1 MNPTHTLRAVA
12 LGVALTLLAGCSS
25 KVERIQSSLTKATD
39 YVRVSDW
46 DKANVEIRNV
56 LQIDPK
62 NAQAYFISGQVA
74 DGKRDFQ
81 RAYGSYLKALELK
94 PDHVEAKVGL
104 ARIYLLAGELDKSG
118 KAVSE
123 VLAVDAKNLGART
136 IQAALLARR
145 NDVPGAIA
153 QAKALIAE
161 QAVAPVETSM
171 LLAGLY
177 TSQGRTADA
186 LSVIEAA
193 LKSDPKN
200 LSLLQVAAQIAGAS
214 TDATVL
220 QKAVGYFRQST
231 EQSPKNIDLWNAWAL
246 HHTRHNELD
255 LAESVLRASVKAE
268 PDDSQRTLVLL
279 DFLSSR
285 RGKEV
290 AEKEFL
296 AAIADKPKDTAL
308 RFGLVNLYRAVGRAP
323 DARRVLQDIIDLDKL
338 APASLVAR
346 DQLAADWL
354 SQGKVAQAR
363 ALVAEVLA
371 ASPRDGAALLMR
383 GRMLLAEGKASEAII
398 DLRAA
403 AKDQPGSPEVVSL
416 LAQAHR
422 RAGEPQLARE
432 VLTDAVKFK
441 PDNADLRLL
450 LAADMADAKE
460 YQAANS
466 EIDTAIKS
474 APQNLRAYDIKAQLA
489 LVQKDVAGA
498 EKTFVS
504 LKTQYP
510 QNPVGFLKLGQ
521 LYADQKKYDAAL
533 KEYDTASTLAPASP
547 EPVLWAI
554 GVLIAQRR
562 FDEAN
567 ARIDAMALREPKN
580 VLPYQLRGEVAVA
593 RGDLPRA
600 EAAYR
605 KMIEFAPSVTAGYV
619 SLARVKALQND
630 IGAATAVLE
639 QGEKAIPTDLSIPA
653 TRAEWLSRAGRTD
666 DAIAIYDAL
675 VKRAPDEDSYANNLA
690 YLLTEFKSD
699 RASLDRALALAQRFK
714 ESSNPGYLD
723 SLGWTHYKL
732 AQYTEA
738 VAVLERALQQSP
750 DAPLLQLHLGMALH
764 KSGDASRAR
773 ELLKKAL
780 ASKITAPE
788 RDEAKLLIAQK

>member
-1 MNPTHTLRAVA
+1 MKPTHAIRAIA
-12 LGVALTLLAGCSS
+12 AGTAMTLLVACSS
-25 KVERIQSSLTKATD
+25 KVERLQSSLTKAAD
-39 YVRVSDW
+39 YASSADW

-81 RAYGSYLKALELK
+81 RAYGSYLKAVELK
-94 PDHVEAKVGL
+94 PDHLDAKVGL
-104 ARIYLLAGELDKSG
+104 ARIYLLAGEIDKAD
-118 KAVSE
+118 KAVAE
-123 VLAVDAKNLGART
+123 VLSVDAKNMGART
-136 IQAALLARR
+136 LQAALLARK

-153 QAKALIAE
+153 QAKALLAE
-161 QAVAPVETSM
+161 QATAPVETSM

-186 LSVIEAA
+186 LAVIEAA
-193 LKSDPKN
+193 LKGKPKN
-200 LSLLQVAAQIAGAS
+200 LALLQVAAQIAGAS
-214 TDATVL
+214 TDAAML
-220 QKAVGYFRQST
+220 QKAVAYFRQST
-231 EQSPKNIDLWNAWAL
+231 EQAPKNIDLWNAWAL

-255 LAESVLRASVKAE
+255 PAESVLRASVKAE

-285 RGKEV
+285 RGKDV
-290 AEKEFL
+290 AEKAFL
-296 AAIADKPKDTAL
+296 AAMADKPKDTTL
-308 RFGLVNLYRAVGRAP
+308 RFGLVNLYRAADRTV
-323 DARRVLQDIIDLDKL
+323 DARRVLQEVIDLDKT
-338 APASLVAR
+338 APAALVAR

-354 SQGKVAQAR
+354 SQGKIAQAH

-383 GRMLLAEGKASEAII
+383 GRMLLADGKANDAII

-422 RAGEPQLARE
+422 KAGEPQLARE

-460 YQAANS
+460 YQAANT
-466 EIDTAIKS
+466 EIDSAIKA
-474 APQNLRAYDIKAQLA
+474 APQNLRAYDFKAQLA
-489 LVQKDVAGA
+489 LVQKDTAGA

-510 QNPVGFLKLGQ
+510 QNPVGFLKLGR

-533 KEYDTASTLAPASP
+533 KEYDGASRLAPDSP
-547 EPVLWAI
+547 EPVLWSI

-567 ARIDAMALREPKN
+567 ARIDAMALRDPKN
-580 VLPYQLRGEVAVA
+580 VLPYQLRGEVAMA
-593 RGDLPRA
+593 RSDLPLA
-600 EAAYR
+600 EVAYR
-605 KMIEFAPSVTAGYV
+605 KMIAFAPSVTAGYI
-619 SLARVKALQND
+619 SLARVKASQND
-630 IGAATAVLE
+630 IGAAIAVLE
-639 QGEKAIPTDLSIPA
+639 QGEKAVPADLSITA
-653 TRAEWLSRAGRTD
+653 TRAEWLSRAGRQGE
-666 DAIAIYDAL
+666 AISIYEAL
-675 VKRAPDEDSYANNLA
+675 LKRAPDDDSYANNLA
-690 YLLTEFKSD
+690 YLLTEFKGD
-699 RASLDRALALAQRFK
+699 KESLERALTLTQRFK
-714 ESSNPGYLD
+714 ESINPSYLD

-732 AQYTEA
+732 AQYAEA
-738 VAVLERALQQSP
+738 VPVLERALQQAP

-764 KSGDASRAR
+764 KNGDAARAR
-773 ELLKKAL
+773 ELLKKAVD
-780 ASKITAPE
+780 SKITAPE

>member
-12 LGVALTLLAGCSS
+12 LGVALALLAGCSS
-25 KVERIQSSLTKATD
+25 KVERIESSLAKASD
-39 YVRVSDW
+39 YARVSDW

-62 NAQAYFISGQVA
+62 NAQAYYISGQVA

-81 RAYGSYLKALELK
+81 RAYGSYLKAIELK
-94 PDHVEAKVGL
+94 PDHAEAKVGL
-104 ARIYLLAGELDKSG
+104 ARIYLLAGELDKSD

-123 VLAVDAKNLGART
+123 VLAIDAKNLGART
-136 IQAALLARR
+136 IQAALLSRR

-177 TSQGRTADA
+177 TSQGRAADA

-193 LKSDPKN
+193 LKGDPKN
-200 LSLLQVAAQIAGAS
+200 LSLLQVAAQISGAS
-214 TDATVL
+214 TEPSLLD
-220 QKAVGYFRQST
+220 KAVAYFRRST
-231 EQSPKNIDLWNAWAL
+231 ELAPKNIDLWNAWAL
-246 HHTRHNELD
+246 HHTRRNELD
-255 LAESVLRASVKAE
+255 QAESVLRASVKAE

-279 DFLSSR
+279 DFLSLR
-285 RGKEV
+285 RGKDV

-296 AAIADKPKDTAL
+296 AAMADKPKDTAL
-308 RFGLVNLYRAVGRAP
+308 RFGLVNLYRAAGQAA

-354 SQGKVAQAR
+354 SQGKVTQAR
-363 ALVAEVLA
+363 ALIAEVLA
-371 ASPRDGAALLMR
+371 ANPRDGAALLMR
-383 GRMLLAEGKASEAII
+383 GRMLLAEGKAGEAII

-403 AKDQPGSPEVVSL
+403 AKDQLGSPEVVSL

-422 RAGEPQLARE
+422 KAGEPQLARE
-432 VLTDAVKFK
+432 VLTDAVKLK

-450 LAADMADAKE
+450 LAADMADARE
-460 YQAANS
+460 YQAAHA

-474 APQNLRAYDIKAQLA
+474 SPQNLRAYDIKAQLA

-498 EKTFVS
+498 EKTFAS

-533 KEYDTASTLAPASP
+533 KEYDDASTLAPASP

-554 GVLIAQRR
+554 GVLMAQRR

-600 EAAYR
+600 ETAYR

-619 SLARVKALQND
+619 NLARVKASQND
-630 IGAATAVLE
+630 MGAAFAVLE
-639 QGEKAIPTDLSIPA
+639 QGEKAIPSDLSLPA
-653 TRAEWLSRAGRTD
+653 TRAEWLSRAGRPD
-666 DAIAIYDAL
+666 DAIAIYESL

-690 YLLTEFKSD
+690 YLLTEFKGD
-699 RASLDRALALAQRFK
+699 KASLDRALALAQRFK
-714 ESSNPGYLD
+714 ESNNPGYLD

-732 AQYTEA
+732 AQYAQA

-764 KSGDASRAR
+764 KSGDAARGR
-773 ELLKKAL
+773 ELLQKAL

>member
-1 MNPTHTLRAVA
+1 MNLPHTLRAIA
-12 LGVALTLLAGCSS
+12 LSTAVTLLVGCSS
-25 KVERIQSSLTKATD
+25 KVERVQSSLVKATD
-39 YVRVSDW
+39 YVRSADW

-81 RAYGSYLKALELK
+81 RAYGSYLKAVELK
-94 PDHVEAKVGL
+94 PDHLEAKVGL
-104 ARIYLLAGELDKSG
+104 ARIYLLAGEIDKSD
-118 KAVSE
+118 KAVAE

-136 IQAALLARR
+136 LQAALLARK

-177 TSQGRTADA
+177 TNQGHTADA
-186 LSVIEAA
+186 LAVIEAA
-193 LKSDPKN
+193 LKGDPKN
-200 LSLLQVAAQIAGAS
+200 LALLQVAAQIAGSS
-214 TDATVL
+214 TDAAMF
-220 QKAVGYFRQST
+220 QKAVAYLRQSA

-268 PDDSQRTLVLL
+268 PEDSQRKLVLL

-285 RGKEV
+285 RGQEV

-296 AAIADKPKDTAL
+296 AAITDKPKDTVL
-308 RFGLVNLYRAVGRAP
+308 RFGLVNLYRASDRAG

-383 GRMLLAEGKASEAII
+383 GRMLLAEGKANDAII

-403 AKDQPGSPEVVSL
+403 AKDQAGSPEVVSL
-416 LAQAHR
+416 LAAAHR
-422 RAGEPQLARE
+422 KAGEPQLARE

-460 YQAANS
+460 YQAANT
-466 EIDTAIKS
+466 EIDTALKA

-489 LVQKDVAGA
+489 LVQKDMVGA

-510 QNPVGFLKLGQ
+510 QNPVGFLKLGR

-533 KEYDTASTLAPASP
+533 KEYDAASSLAPASP

-562 FDEAN
+562 FDEAH
-567 ARIDAMALREPKN
+567 ARIDALALRDPKN
-580 VLPYQLRGEVAVA
+580 VLPYQLRGEVALA
-593 RGDLPRA
+593 RADLPQA
-600 EAAYR
+600 ETAYR
-605 KMIEFAPSVTAGYV
+605 KMIAFAPSVTAGYV
-619 SLARVKALQND
+619 GLARVKASQND
-630 IGAATAVLE
+630 LAGAITALE
-639 QGEKAIPTDLSIPA
+639 QGEKAIPADLTIPA
-653 TRAEWLSRAGRTD
+653 TRAEWLSRAGRQD
-666 DAIAIYDAL
+666 DAIALYETL
-675 VKRAPDEDSYANNLA
+675 LKRAPDDDRYANNLA
-690 YLLTEFKSD
+690 YLLTEFKGD
-699 RASLDRALALAQRFK
+699 NASLTRALALIQRFK
-714 ESSNPGYLD
+714 ESNNPGYLD

-732 AQYTEA
+732 AQYGDA
-738 VAVLERALQQSP
+738 VSVLERALQQAP
-750 DAPLLQLHLGMALH
+750 DAPLLQLHLGLALH
-764 KSGDASRAR
+764 KNGDTSRSR

-780 ASKITAPE
+780 DSNITASG

>member
-1 MNPTHTLRAVA
+1 MKLSHAIRALAAGAAV
-12 LGVALTLLAGCSS
+12 TLLVACSS
-25 KVERIQSSLTKATD
+25 KVERVQSSLVKATD
-39 YVRVSDW
+39 YVRSADW

-81 RAYGSYLKALELK
+81 RAYGSYLKAVELK
-94 PDHVEAKVGL
+94 PDHLEAKVGL
-104 ARIYLLAGELDKSG
+104 ARIYLLAGEIDKSD

-136 IQAALLARR
+136 IQAALLARK

-153 QAKALIAE
+153 QAKALLAE
-161 QAVAPVETSM
+161 QATAPVETSM

-186 LSVIEAA
+186 LAVVEAA
-193 LKSDPKN
+193 LKGDPKN
-200 LSLLQVAAQIAGAS
+200 LALLQVAAQIAGAS
-214 TDATVL
+214 TEAPVL
-220 QKAVGYFRQST
+220 QKAVAFFRLST

-255 LAESVLRASVKAE
+255 LAEAVLRASVKAE

-285 RGKEV
+285 RGREV

-296 AAIADKPKDTAL
+296 SAIADKPKDTAL
-308 RFGLVNLYRAVGRAP
+308 RFGLVNLYRAADRAA
-323 DARRVLQDIIDLDKL
+323 DSRRVLQDIIDLDKL

-354 SQGKVAQAR
+354 SRGKVAQAR
-363 ALVAEVLA
+363 ALVTEVLA
-371 ASPRDGAALLMR
+371 ANPRDGAALLMR
-383 GRMLLAEGKASEAII
+383 GRMLLAEGKANDAII

-422 RAGEPQLARE
+422 KAGEPQLARE

-460 YQAANS
+460 YQAANA
-466 EIDTAIKS
+466 EIDSAIKT
-474 APQNLRAYDIKAQLA
+474 APQNLRAYDIKAQLS
-489 LVQKDVAGA
+489 LVQKDMAGA
-498 EKTFVS
+498 EKTFAS

-510 QNPVGFLKLGQ
+510 QNPVGFLKLGR

-533 KEYDTASTLAPASP
+533 KEYDAASTLAPASP

-567 ARIDAMALREPKN
+567 ARIDAMAQRDPKN

-593 RGDLPRA
+593 RADLPLA

-605 KMIEFAPSVTAGYV
+605 KMIAFAPSVTAGYV
-619 SLARVKALQND
+619 SLARVKASQND
-630 IGAATAVLE
+630 IGAAIAVLE

-653 TRAEWLSRAGRTD
+653 TRAEWLSRAGRQD
-666 DAIAIYDAL
+666 EAISIYEAL
-675 VKRAPDEDSYANNLA
+675 IKRAPDDDSYANNLA
-690 YLLTEFKSD
+690 YLLTEFKGD
-699 RASLDRALALAQRFK
+699 KASLDRALALTQRFK
-714 ESSNPGYLD
+714 DSNNPGYLD

-732 AQYTEA
+732 AQYAEA
-738 VAVLERALQQSP
+738 LPLLERALQQAP

-764 KSGDASRAR
+764 KNGDAPRAR

-780 ASKITAPE
+780 DSKITAPE

>member
-1 MNPTHTLRAVA
+1 MNLPHTVRAIA
-12 LGVALTLLAGCSS
+12 LGTAVTLLVACSS
-25 KVERIQSSLTKATD
+25 KDERMQSSLVKAAD
-39 YVRVSDW
+39 YARSADW

-81 RAYGSYLKALELK
+81 RAYGSYLKAVELK
-94 PDHVEAKVGL
+94 PDHLEAKIGL
-104 ARIYLLAGELDKSG
+104 ARIYLLAGEIDKSDH
-118 KAVSE
+118 AVSE

-136 IQAALLARR
+136 LQAALLARR

-177 TSQGRTADA
+177 TSQGKTAEA
-186 LSVIEAA
+186 LTVIESA
-193 LKSDPKN
+193 LKGDPKN
-200 LSLLQVAAQIAGAS
+200 LSLLQVAAQIAGSS
-214 TDATVL
+214 TDAAMF
-220 QKAVGYFRQST
+220 QKAVAYLRQSA

-255 LAESVLRASVKAE
+255 LAESVLRTSVKSE
-268 PDDSQRTLVLL
+268 PEDSQRQLVLL

-285 RGKEV
+285 RGQDV

-296 AAIADKPKDTAL
+296 AAIADKPKDTVL
-308 RFGLVNLYRAVGRAP
+308 RFGLVNLYRASDRAS

-371 ASPRDGAALLMR
+371 ANPRDGAALLMR
-383 GRMLLAEGKASEAII
+383 GRMLLADGKANDAII

-416 LAQAHR
+416 LAAAHR
-422 RAGEPQLARE
+422 KAGEPQLARE

-441 PDNADLRLL
+441 PDNAELRLL

-460 YQAANS
+460 YQAANN
-466 EIDTAIKS
+466 EIDIAIKS
-474 APQNLRAYDIKAQLA
+474 APQNLRAYDFKAQLA

-504 LKTQYP
+504 LKNQYP
-510 QNPVGFLKLGQ
+510 QNPAGSLKLGR

-533 KEYDTASTLAPASP
+533 KEYDAASTLAPASP
-547 EPVLWAI
+547 EPVLWGI

-567 ARIDAMALREPKN
+567 ARIDAMAVREPKN

-593 RGDLPRA
+593 RADLPEA
-600 EAAYR
+600 DAAYR
-605 KMIEFAPSVTAGYV
+605 KMIAFAPSVTVGYL
-619 SLARVKALQND
+619 SLARVKASQND
-630 IGAATAVLE
+630 IGAAMAVLE
-639 QGEKAIPTDLSIPA
+639 EGEKAIPADLSIPA
-653 TRAEWLSRAGRTD
+653 TRAEWLSRFGRQD
-666 DAIAIYDAL
+666 DAIALYEAL
-675 VKRAPDEDSYANNLA
+675 VKRAPDEDGYANNLA
-690 YLLTEFKSD
+690 YLLTQFKGD
-699 RASLDRALALAQRFK
+699 KASLERALTLTQRFK

-732 AQYTEA
+732 AQYAEA
-738 VAVLERALQQSP
+738 VPVLERALQQAP
-750 DAPLLQLHLGMALH
+750 DTPLIQLHLGMALH
-764 KSGDASRAR
+764 KNGDATRAQ

-780 ASKITAPE
+780 NSKIAAPE

>member
-1 MNPTHTLRAVA
+1 MNLYHTLRAIA
-12 LGVALTLLAGCSS
+12 LGTAVTLLVGCSS
-25 KVERIQSSLTKATD
+25 KVERVESSLVKAAD
-39 YVRVSDW
+39 YVRRSDW
-46 DKANVEIRNV
+46 DKANVEVRNV

-81 RAYGSYLKALELK
+81 RAFGSYLKAVELK
-94 PDHVEAKVGL
+94 PDHLEAKVGL
-104 ARIYLLAGELDKSG
+104 ARIYLLAGELEKSDTS
-118 KAVSE
+118 VTE
-123 VLAVDAKNLGART
+123 VLAADAKNLGART

-153 QAKALIAE
+153 QTKALIAE
-161 QAVAPVETSM
+161 QAAAPVEASM

-177 TSQGRTADA
+177 TSQGKTAEA
-186 LSVIEAA
+186 LTVIESA
-193 LKSDPKN
+193 LKGDPKN
-200 LSLLQVAAQIAGAS
+200 LPLLQVAAQIAGS
-214 TDATVL
+214 SSDAAMF
-220 QKAVGYFRQST
+220 QKAVAYLRQSAD
-231 EQSPKNIDLWNAWAL
+231 QSPKNIDLWNAWAL

-268 PDDSQRTLVLL
+268 AEDSQRKLVLL

-285 RGKEV
+285 RGRDV

-296 AAIADKPKDTAL
+296 AAIADKPKDTTL
-308 RFGLVNLYRAVGRAP
+308 RFGLVNLYRASDRAG

-371 ASPRDGAALLMR
+371 ANPRDGAALLMR
-383 GRMLLAEGKASEAII
+383 GRMLLAEGKANDAII

-422 RAGEPQLARE
+422 KANEPQLARE
-432 VLTDAVKFK
+432 VLSDAVKFK

-460 YQAANS
+460 YRAANT
-466 EIDTAIKS
+466 EIDSAIKA
-474 APQNLRAYDIKAQLA
+474 APLNLRAYDIKAQLA

-498 EKTFVS
+498 EQTFVS

-510 QNPVGFLKLGQ
+510 QNPVGFLKLGR

-533 KEYDTASTLAPASP
+533 KEYDAASTLAPASP
-547 EPVLWAI
+547 EPVLWGI

-567 ARIDAMALREPKN
+567 ARIDAMAQREPKN

-593 RGDLPRA
+593 RADLPQA
-600 EAAYR
+600 DAAYR
-605 KMIEFAPSVTAGYV
+605 KMIAFAPSVAAGYA
-619 SLARVKALQND
+619 SLARVKASQND
-630 IGAATAVLE
+630 MTAAIAVLE
-639 QGEKAIPTDLSIPA
+639 EGEKAIPADMSIPA
-653 TRAEWLSRAGRTD
+653 TRAEWLSRAGRQD
-666 DAIAIYDAL
+666 DAISLYEAL

-690 YLLTEFKSD
+690 YLLTQFKGD
-699 RASLDRALALAQRFK
+699 KVSLDRALALTQRFK
-714 ESSNPGYLD
+714 ESNNPGYLD

-732 AQYTEA
+732 AQYAEA
-738 VAVLERALQQSP
+738 VPVLERALKQAP

-764 KSGDASRAR
+764 KNGDAARAR

-780 ASKITAPE
+780 DSKITAPE

>member
-1 MNPTHTLRAVA
+1 MNPSHITRAIA
-12 LGVALTLLAGCSS
+12 IGVALTLLAGCSS
-25 KVERIQSSLTKATD
+25 KVERVQSSLVKAAD
-39 YVRVSDW
+39 HARHADW

-81 RAYGSYLKALELK
+81 RAYGSYLKAIELK
-94 PDHVEAKVGL
+94 PDHIDAKVGL
-104 ARIYLLAGELDKSG
+104 ARIYLLAGEVDKSDQ
-118 KAVSE
+118 AVSE
-123 VLAVDAKNLGART
+123 VLTVDARNLGART

-145 NDVPGAIA
+145 NDVPGAMA

-161 QAVAPVETSM
+161 QPVAPVEASM

-186 LSVIEAA
+186 LAVIEAA
-193 LKSDPKN
+193 LKGDPRN
-200 LSLLQVAAQIAGAS
+200 LSLLQVAGQIAGSS
-214 TDATVL
+214 TEPAMH
-220 QKAVGYFRQST
+220 QKAVAYFRQSA
-231 EQSPKNIDLWNAWAL
+231 EQVPKNIDLWNAWAL
-246 HHTRHNELD
+246 HHTRRNEFD
-255 LAESVLRASVKAE
+255 LAESVLRASVKAAPE
-268 PDDSQRTLVLL
+268 DSQRTLVLL

-285 RGKEV
+285 RGKDV

-308 RFGLVNLYRAVGRAP
+308 RFGLVSLYRAADRAA
-323 DARRVLQDIIDLDKL
+323 DARRVLQEIIDLDKL

-383 GRMLLAEGKASEAII
+383 GRMLLAEGKAGDAII

-422 RAGEPQLARE
+422 TAGEPQLARE

-460 YQAANS
+460 YQAART
-466 EIDTAIKS
+466 EIDNAIKA

-498 EKTFVS
+498 EKTFAS

-510 QNPVGFLKLGQ
+510 QNPVGFLKLGR

-533 KEYDTASTLAPASP
+533 KEYDAASTLAPTSP

-562 FDEAN
+562 FDEAQ
-567 ARIDAMALREPKN
+567 ARIDAMAQREPKN

-593 RGDLPRA
+593 RGDLPLA

-605 KMIEFAPSVTAGYV
+605 KMIAFAPSVTAGYV
-619 SLARVKALQND
+619 NLARVKASQND
-630 IGAATAVLE
+630 MGAAMTVLE
-639 QGEKAIPTDLSIPA
+639 QGEKAIPADLSIPA
-653 TRAEWLSRAGRTD
+653 TRAEWLSRAGRPN
-666 DAIAIYDAL
+666 DAIAIYEAL
-675 VKRAPDEDSYANNLA
+675 VQRAPDEDSYSNNLA
-690 YLLTEFKSD
+690 YLLTEFKGD
-699 RASLDRALALAQRFK
+699 KASLDRALALTQRFK
-714 ESSNPGYLD
+714 ESNNPGYLD
-723 SLGWTHYKL
+723 SLGWAHYKL
-732 AQYTEA
+732 SQYAEA
-738 VAVLERALQQSP
+738 VPVLERALQQSP

-764 KSGDASRAR
+764 KSGDSSRAR
-773 ELLKKAL
+773 ELLKKAVDGKV
-780 ASKITAPE
+780 SAPE
-788 RDEAKLLIAQK
+788 RDEAKMLIAQK